1 MQFLLEN
8 DGLELEPKDDFQPK
22 RKKIKKFVDMTEE
35 EQQAAIAEDPR
46 YGHVICRCETITEA
60 EIVRAIHTEP
70 QARSVDAIK
79 RRLRAAAMNIS
90 PTHESHPRLSSY
102 PVQIP
107 H

>member
-1 MQFLLEN
+1 
-8 DGLELEPKDDFQPK
+8 
-22 RKKIKKFVDMTEE
+22 MTEE

-79 RRLRAAAMNIS
+79 RRLRAGMGRCQGGFCS
-90 PTHESHPRLSSY
+90 PRIVEILARELNV
-102 PVQIP
+102 PVETITKNEP
-107 H
+107 GSEIIVDKCRK